1 MAYQGRYHNDPTPA
15 PSRQSN
21 STKRSVLL
29 AVVLTVVIIF
39 LLEAI
44 AALCLVKMA
53 PTIITKFLES
63 KAGLVT
69 QAEFVE
75 KDTTDQDLSA
85 LIGNLEEIDPTIS
98 VGKDEESQTTV
109 ENVTAPASTG
119 SEVADYG
126 RSGRVVNILVVGQ
139 DYREGEE
146 AHKLSDTI
154 MLLTLNK
161 ETRTLTMTSFLRDS
175 YVKLPEY
182 YRGHTCG
189 WNRINTSYALGYSWY
204 GDAGAMEMLNLT
216 LANNYGVNA
225 DGTVEVGFETFKAVV
240 DAVGGVDIDLQGDE
254 YTIMCQ
260 RVAEWGYWDVEL
272 KEGLNTLNGKTALLY
287 ARERH
292 ANNADNDMNRAERQ
306 RKILTQI
313 ITKCAQMSLT
323 DLNAMIDQIL
333 PQVITNI
340 SAEDIA
346 MYVTE
351 LTPYLLDLKFE
362 SNQCPADG
370 TYKGEIVE
378 LPDGP
383 GGVLKIDFEANKKIM
398 AAIVNGESVE
408 E

>member
-1 MAYQGRYHNDPTPA
+1 MAYQGRYHNDPSPA
-15 PSRQSN
+15 PSRRKN
-21 STKRSVLL
+21 GAKRSVLL

-39 LLEAI
+39 TLEAI
-44 AALCLVKMA
+44 AALCLIKMA

-63 KAGLVT
+63 KASLVT
-69 QAEFVE
+69 KAEFEE
-75 KDTTDQDLSA
+75 KDTTGQDLSA
-85 LIGNLEEIDPTIS
+85 LIGNLDEVDPTIS
-98 VGKDEESQTTV
+98 MSQEDEPQTATESITETTP
-109 ENVTAPASTG
+109 EELG
-119 SEVADYG
+119 EVDYG
-126 RSGRVVNILVVGQ
+126 QSGRVVNILVVGQ
-139 DYREGEE
+139 DSREGEE
-146 AHKLSDTI
+146 HKLSDTI

-175 YVKLPEY
+175 YVKLPDY

-216 LANNYGVNA
+216 LANNYGVNV
-225 DGTVEVGFETFKAVV
+225 DGNVEISFDTFTEIV

-260 RVAEWGYWDVEL
+260 RVEEWWYLDVEL
-272 KEGLNTLNGKTALLY
+272 HEGVNTLDGKTALLY

-306 RKILTQI
+306 RKVLSQI

-323 DLNAMIDQIL
+323 DLNAMIDRVL
-333 PQVITNI
+333 PGIITNI
-340 SAEDIA
+340 SDEDIA
-346 MYVTE
+346 MYITE

-370 TYKGEIVE
+370 TYKGEMVE
-378 LPDGP
+378 LPDGLS
-383 GGVLKIDFEANKKIM
+383 GVLKIDFEANKKIM
-398 AAIVNGESVE
+398 SAIVNGETTE